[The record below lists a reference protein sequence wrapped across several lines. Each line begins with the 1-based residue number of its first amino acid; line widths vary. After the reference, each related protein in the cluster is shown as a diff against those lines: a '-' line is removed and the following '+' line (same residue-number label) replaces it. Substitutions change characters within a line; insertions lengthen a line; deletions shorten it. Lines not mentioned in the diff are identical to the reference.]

1 VRSRVLHDLFKLATP
16 RRIALTLGCMAS
28 YGLTESHTQTVTH
41 TDVAEAPAVDCD
53 MRLVESVRS
62 GNIAAFDRIV
72 HKYKKR
78 IYSIIYNM
86 TSNRED
92 ASDLAQECFIKAFRS
107 LDKFQGK
114 SQFFTW
120 LYRIAVNTTLTHL
133 KKNRLRRFFSFET
146 IQEEGIHP
154 EFVEALSSKIR
165 ADRPVLLREMQEKL
179 NEALQSLSPKHRTVL
194 VLFEV
199 EDLSHE
205 EIAQIAGTTV
215 GTVRSR
221 LHYAKKHLQGALQ
234 SYID

>member
-1 VRSRVLHDLFKLATP
+1 MS
-16 RRIALTLGCMAS
+16 S
-28 YGLTESHTQTVTH
+28 YEYTESQAKTATH
-41 TDVAEAPAVDCD
+41 TDADAEVVLDSD
-53 MRLVESVRS
+53 LRLVESVRA

-72 HKYKKR
+72 HKYKQR
-78 IYSIIYNM
+78 IFSIIYNM

-92 ASDLAQECFIKAFRS
+92 ASDLAQESFIKAFRS
-107 LDKFQGK
+107 LDKFKGK

-146 IQEEGIHP
+146 IQEEGIQP
-154 EFVEALSSKIR
+154 ELVAALSSKIR

-179 NEALQSLSPKHRTVL
+179 NEALQSLSPKHRTVV

-205 EIAQIAGTTV
+205 EIAQIIGISV

-221 LHYAKKHLQGALQ
+221 LHYAKKQLQVALQ
-234 SYID
+234 PYID